1 MKKKILIT
9 ILVIIVILLAVGGY
23 FLISDFVQEGKLK
36 TEILEINEL
45 SNTEPINIE
54 AINERLERT
63 LTKGDYK
70 VVEQAFKQYLKDS
83 FDNSL
88 QIAEI
93 LNDEKITTLLTAENY
108 KEDGKDFTESK
119 EYIATTKAK
128 LEDCKAKYTEF
139 LTEEKAMSYIQD
151 KGLDSYYIDF
161 YKQEFVGDMNAE
173 ENDGVVENSIDEIIA
188 LLDTSN
194 KVLDLLSKNQ
204 NGWKMDGD
212 TIVFNSESLSNEY
225 DNLVNSL

>member
-139 LTEEKAMSYIQD
+139 LTEEKSDVIY
-151 KGLDSYYIDF
+151 
-161 YKQEFVGDMNAE
+161 
-173 ENDGVVENSIDEIIA
+173 
-188 LLDTSN
+188 TR
-194 KVLDLLSKNQ
+194 
-204 NGWKMDGD
+204 
-212 TIVFNSESLSNEY
+212 
-225 DNLVNSL
+225 